1 MEPKEN
7 NKGVICHRSQ
17 IRTSVPP
24 GITNDAISKII
35 NSLKDHRDLYICIC
49 KNKKW
54 RWERLINIS
63 MAQIK
68 KYKNNILNPAP
79 LPRGVNEF
87 PIMIDGKELGKYG
100 PEITGTYFPAPD
112 YIYADGNPV
121 YIKPGTWDTHHN
133 HYLQNTCRALYSVKE
148 EGGDGE
154 WKWWVGT
161 IQNMLQRKPW
171 GFWQSEKMDTVT
183 LKFPSSKIWDGVQR
197 GNQRG
202 QWQTCKEFTIT
213 PQGNDNPELLALKK
227 KLNRTNEA
235 YNIEKG
241 ISEKS
246 LKLVKEMYNRISIE
260 EREKYMNNS
269 IAELFRDTQL
279 CHLCFKI
286 KPLIK
291 CLHFDCV
298 GACEDCRKLEKGGG
312 GGDGTCCACKREQ
325 KAECPVCIETHTEQ
339 YLKVLPCKHVVCW
352 KCFCNSYEC
361 NHPIQKCPR
370 CRSKITT

>member
-7 NKGVICHRSQ
+7 NKGVICYRSQ
-17 IRTSVPP
+17 IRAGFRHHGANP
-24 GITNDAISKII
+24 DSKII
-35 NSLKDHRDLYICIC
+35 YSLKDHQDLYICIH

-54 RWERLINIS
+54 RWEQLKNIS

-68 KYKNNILNPAP
+68 KYKNKILNPVP
-79 LPRGVNEF
+79 LARGVNEF
-87 PIMIDGKELGKYG
+87 PIMIKGKELGKHG
-100 PEITGTYFPAPD
+100 PRITGTYFPAPD
-112 YIYADGNPV
+112 YSWTQDGGTPV
-121 YIKPGTWDTHHN
+121 YIKPGDWNADHQ
-133 HYLQNTCRALYSVKE
+133 HYALNTCRVLYIVKE
-148 EGGDGE
+148 EGE
-154 WKWWVGT
+154 AKWKWWIGT
-161 IQNMLQRKPW
+161 MENMLLSKPW
-171 GFWQSEKMDTVT
+171 GFWQSEKMDTIT
-183 LKFPSSKIWDGVQR
+183 LKFSSSRIWDGIQR
-197 GNQRG
+197 GTQRG

-213 PQGNDNPELLALKK
+213 PLGNDDPELLALKK

-235 YNIEKG
+235 YNIEKE

-246 LKLVKEMYNRISIE
+246 LRLVKEMYNRISIK
-260 EREKYMNNS
+260 EREEYMNNS

-298 GACEDCRKLEKGGG
+298 GACEDCRKLEKSGG

-361 NHPIQKCPR
+361 NHPIQKCPS